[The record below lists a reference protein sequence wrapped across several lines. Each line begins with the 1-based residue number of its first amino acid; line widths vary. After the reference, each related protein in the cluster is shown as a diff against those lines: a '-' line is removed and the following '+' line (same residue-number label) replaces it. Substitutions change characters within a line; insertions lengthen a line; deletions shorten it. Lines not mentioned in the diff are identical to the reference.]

1 MAGTFAVIMAGGSGT
16 RFWPLSR
23 AARPKQLLP
32 LGGGDVSLLRATR
45 DRISALVDP
54 EHTLVV
60 TSDALAPAIRAE
72 LSELPPEN
80 VLAEPIGRNTAPCVG
95 WAASV
100 VARKEPE
107 AVLAILPADHHIG
120 DNPGFLRVLSR
131 AIEAARSGDMVT
143 VGVRPTRPETGY
155 GYVELGEELAPGVH
169 RARRFVE
176 KPDELRAQQFL
187 AAGRFLWNS
196 GMFFFRTD
204 ELLGMVRQHL
214 PGLGDTLKQYDAAA
228 LRGEERELVE
238 RTYASLPDISIDH
251 GVMEKATR
259 VAVVPGD
266 FGWSDVGSWT
276 SAWELA
282 ARDENQNALFGEV
295 VAVDSHGSYVRTS
308 AGKLVAVLGLDDV
321 VVVDTEDALLV
332 MPRSRAQDVRAV
344 VNSLKSRK
352 RTQYL

>member
-1 MAGTFAVIMAGGSGT
+1 MASTYAVIMAGGSGT

-23 AARPKQLLP
+23 ATRPKQLLA

-45 DRISALVDP
+45 ERIASLIDA

-60 TSDALAPAIRAE
+60 TSETLAEQIRAE
-72 LSELPPEN
+72 LPELPPEN
-80 VLAEPIGRNTAPCVG
+80 VLLEPIGRNTAPCVG

-100 VARKEPE
+100 VARKEPD
-107 AVLAILPADHHIG
+107 AVLAVLAADHHIG
-120 DNPGFLRVLSR
+120 DSAGFLRVIGR
-131 AIEAARSGDMVT
+131 AVDAARSGDMVT

-155 GYVELGEELAPGVH
+155 GYVELGEELAPGVQ

-176 KPDELRAQQFL
+176 KPDEMRARQFL

-196 GMFFFRTD
+196 GMFFFRAD
-204 ELLGMVRQHL
+204 ELLSMVRQHL
-214 PGLGDTLKQYDAAA
+214 PGLGDMLRQYDEAAT
-228 LRGEERELVE
+228 RGEEQSLVKA
-238 RTYASLPDISIDH
+238 TYAAMPDISIDH
-251 GVMEKATR
+251 GVMEKAAR

-282 ARDENQNALFGEV
+282 PHDDAENAVFGDVVAIDTRGSYLRATAGKV
-295 VAVDSHGSYVRTS
+295 VAVV
-308 AGKLVAVLGLDDV
+308 GLEDV
-321 VVVDTEDALLV
+321 VVVDTDDALLV

-344 VNSLKSRK
+344 VNTLKSQQRK
-352 RTQYL
+352 KYL